1 MGTAAP
7 PKGQKN
13 GEMAGLEHALGRNH
27 SGKEPSLGA
36 ESLKRTLEERLGK
49 ILGMKTHS
57 GIHTGTHGHRDRDTH
72 RDTRTRSWMFWS
84 GCAGARSDFQWIF
97 LAQGSWKVV
106 QKVSFLLTMIQN

>member
-57 GIHTGTHGHRDRDTH
+57 GIHTGTQGQGYTQGHTDTVL
-72 RDTRTRSWMFWS
+72 DVLVWLCWS
-84 GCAGARSDFQWIF
+84 
-97 LAQGSWKVV
+97 K
-106 QKVSFLLTMIQN
+106 K